1 MISNFAD
8 NIVAATRLLNNMVF
22 ANMEAYRTTI
32 QQARDNA
39 KEFSRIAVN
48 AARSLEQTARD
59 AANAQTTGTYF
70 PSSSGFY
77 SNRGGYSFNQQQ
89 IPSRQNEEDTQRV
102 LEAQNH
108 ISGQRREQTVTD
120 LPKAAAVGQ
129 ALKDLRFPTD
139 KKRILLFLQERSN
152 TNPEYQRMV
161 SLLDKMEDR
170 QYQNVYDVTKAAG
183 VVE

>member
-1 MISNFAD
+1 MFLVIIIKEIE
-8 NIVAATRLLNNMVF
+8 NINQSDWIR
-22 ANMEAYRTTI
+22 
-32 QQARDNA
+32 
-39 KEFSRIAVN
+39 KE
-48 AARSLEQTARD
+48 L
-59 AANAQTTGTYF
+59 
-70 PSSSGFY
+70 
-77 SNRGGYSFNQQQ
+77 
-89 IPSRQNEEDTQRV
+89 RQEEDS
-102 LEAQNH
+102 H

-170 QYQNVYDVTKAAG
+170 QYQNVSDVTKAAG